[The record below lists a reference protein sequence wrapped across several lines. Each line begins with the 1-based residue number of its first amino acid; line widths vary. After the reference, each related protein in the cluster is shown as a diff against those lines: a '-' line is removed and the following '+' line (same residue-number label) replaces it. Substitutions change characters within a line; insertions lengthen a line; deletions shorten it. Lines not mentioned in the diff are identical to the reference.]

1 MPAGDDM
8 TSVCVCACFFSA
20 LAMLTYLVASFMGL
34 LHKHPPLVVQL
45 HGHAAAAVGVLP
57 HPAEELLQLPAQR
70 GVGVSARLGVAGARH
85 EPLCRGRRPGGSG
98 ERRSDSVKCLNHLN
112 SLVFFILNRTIHL
125 F

>member
-1 MPAGDDM
+1 MQDM
-8 TSVCVCACFFSA
+8 CARLLTVTWKIARVSSRH

-57 HPAEELLQLPAQR
+57 YPAKELLQLSTQR

-85 EPLCRGRRPGGSG
+85 QPLCRGGTIIFNKGRTKMF
-98 ERRSDSVKCLNHLN
+98 SV
-112 SLVFFILNRTIHL
+112 
-125 F
+125 